1 MLSSPS
7 SATRKRATSGCPR
20 PVPIRQTT
28 TAIEHLR
35 GSIAINSIWNDT
47 YAAIALHLVIA
58 LAAGG
63 IIGLE
68 RSYHGRPAG
77 FRTHAL
83 VCLSSCMLMVLTVY
97 QDTWFSALAL
107 DQVSVDPTRMAQG
120 IMTGIG
126 FLGAGVI
133 MKEGLTIRG
142 LTTAASIWITA
153 AIGIMIGVGFYFPAG
168 IGTALTLVVLSG
180 FRWIER
186 RMPIEFHANLTVAF
200 LRNAAMPEAELRA
213 MVERQGFAVANMN
226 YSVTGDG
233 KTFEYHMVIHSPDR
247 SNTRPHSASRRP
259 GTERPG
265 KRITARTFRPCRP
278 RPFRSAFAIAAAR
291 TTR

>member
-1 MLSSPS
+1 M
-7 SATRKRATSGCPR
+7 
-20 PVPIRQTT
+20 
-28 TAIEHLR
+28 
-35 GSIAINSIWNDT
+35 NSIWNNE
-47 YAAIALHLVIA
+47 YGEMALHLVIA

-83 VCLSSCMLMVLTVY
+83 VCIASTVLMILTVY
-97 QDTWFSALAL
+97 HVKWFEASFLER
-107 DQVSVDPTRMAQG
+107 VTIDPTRMAQG

-133 MKEGLTIRG
+133 MKEGLTVRG

-153 AIGIMIGVGFYFPAG
+153 AIGILIGVGFYFPAG
-168 IGTALTLVVLSG
+168 IATAMTLIVLSV

-186 RMPIEFHANLTVAF
+186 RMPIEFYANLTVAF
-200 LRNAAMPEAELRA
+200 LRDAALPEAELRA

-226 YSVTGDG
+226 YSVANEGRI
-233 KTFEYHMVIHSPDR
+233 FEYHMVIHSPDR
-247 SNTRPHSASRRP
+247 SNTRQLSEALNAVSSVMAF
-259 GTERPG
+259 
-265 KRITARTFRPCRP
+265 RISPTGD
-278 RPFRSAFAIAAAR
+278 
-291 TTR
+291 